1 MSIKLK
7 IKIALFLI
15 LMLFAPSIYFI
26 FVAAG
31 FMPPILYLFYIA
43 GSKELFIT
51 LMWLVHLS
59 IYGVIY
65 FAISYAII
73 EFIYKSCSPNKR
85 QVVIS
90 SLLLLLISISLL
102 PIYVIGGHNSASTTN
117 IFGVYKS
124 AGAISYLP
132 W

>member
-1 MSIKLK
+1 M
-7 IKIALFLI
+7 AFFFI

-31 FMPPILYLFYIA
+31 LLPPIFYLFYIV

-51 LMWLVHLS
+51 TMWLVHLI
-59 IYGVIY
+59 IYSVIY

-73 EFIYKSCSPNKR
+73 EFIYKICSSNTRK
-85 QVVIS
+85 VAIS
-90 SLLLLLISISLL
+90 SLLLLPIFTSLL
-102 PIYVIGGHNSASTTN
+102 PIYLIGGHNSASATN
-117 IFGVYKS
+117 IFGAYKS

>member
-1 MSIKLK
+1 MSTKLK
-7 IKIALFLI
+7 IKIALFFI

-31 FMPPILYLFYIA
+31 FLPPIFYLFYIA
-43 GSKELFIT
+43 GSKDLIIVA
-51 LMWLVHLS
+51 MWLVHLI
-59 IYGVIY
+59 IYSVIY

-73 EFIYKSCSPNKR
+73 ELIYKICSSNTKK
-85 QVVIS
+85 VAIS
-90 SLLLLLISISLL
+90 SLLLLPIFTSLL
-102 PIYVIGGHNSASTTN
+102 PIYVIGGHDSTSTTN
-117 IFGVYKS
+117 IFGAYKS